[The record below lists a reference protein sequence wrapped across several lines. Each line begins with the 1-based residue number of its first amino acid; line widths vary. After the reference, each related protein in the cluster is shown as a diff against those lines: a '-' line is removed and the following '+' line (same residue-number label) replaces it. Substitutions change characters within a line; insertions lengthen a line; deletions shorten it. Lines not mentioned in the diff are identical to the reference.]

1 MLWTNAGKSDDEYDW
16 IKYFNIF
23 RRNFSMKTNLNTQ
36 KMVIN
41 ALLLALGA
49 ILHQIT
55 PALGFPMQPDMA
67 LAMLFILIILNKD
80 NYKSCLSASI
90 VTGIFAA
97 ITTKFPGGQLPNIID
112 KIIIMHLAY
121 ITINRL
127 LKLNVFKRLNTSN
140 QNSILLY
147 IILPIGTLISGTIFL
162 GSAMVLTGLPAPF
175 TALFL
180 TVVIPTTL
188 LNTIAGTFLFKVV
201 ILALK
206 RSAFV

>member
-1 MLWTNAGKSDDEYDW
+1 
-16 IKYFNIF
+16 
-23 RRNFSMKTNLNTQ
+23 MKTNLNTQ